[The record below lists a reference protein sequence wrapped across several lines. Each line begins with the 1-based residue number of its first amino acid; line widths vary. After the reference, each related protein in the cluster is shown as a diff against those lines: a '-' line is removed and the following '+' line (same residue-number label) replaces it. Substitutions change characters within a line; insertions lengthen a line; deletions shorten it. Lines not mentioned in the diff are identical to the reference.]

1 MQTMD
6 TTVEQAQ
13 AATRFHLLLIG
24 VFAAIAALL
33 AGVGLYGV
41 LSSAVGQRTGEIG
54 VRMALGAAPGG
65 IFRLVIGQG
74 LALSAVGIAIGFT
87 VALGLTHAIAS
98 MLVGIRPTDP
108 ATFAGITVFFLLV
121 SAIACWV
128 PARRAASLDPT
139 AALREE

>member
-1 MQTMD
+1 
-6 TTVEQAQ
+6 
-13 AATRFHLLLIG
+13 
-24 VFAAIAALL
+24 
-33 AGVGLYGV
+33 
-41 LSSAVGQRTGEIG
+41 
-54 VRMALGAAPGG
+54 
-65 IFRLVIGQG
+65 
-74 LALSAVGIAIGFT
+74 
-87 VALGLTHAIAS
+87 